1 MKMKMK
7 KHVLIFCLAVLMLA
21 PAGNVQAQYRK
32 KRPTTEIAKDGENKR
47 QWLGRTAD
55 TSWRPTIGG
64 LYEQVTNTGNTKKGK
79 KTEPIID
86 PSGKRKVREA
96 AYDTVWKFT
105 SFDAKTFYFID
116 YDYNKFRALK
126 WERDKDR
133 DWGKFDPVMDYLS
146 SAGRIPMHLCA
157 VFAVNPSVKDQDLR
171 DELVAKAQM
180 EAVISLDYFRD
191 ILIEKQM
198 KNKVSYKVAE
208 IDWRYWKDEDFYTE
222 EQPTDDLIR
231 VGLIFDFSSKKI
243 DLLPSAAQGA
253 KSFAE
258 IKFFPNDATIQESY
272 VAELDDLAS
281 YLKQEKGLE
290 VLLTGYCDNVGT
302 ETYNTGLSRQRAVEV
317 KKALMLRGIE
327 EHRIEVLYKG
337 EDDPVGDNNTL
348 SGRMANNRVTVAIQ

>member
-1 MKMKMK
+1 
-7 KHVLIFCLAVLMLA
+7 
-21 PAGNVQAQYRK
+21 
-32 KRPTTEIAKDGENKR
+32 
-47 QWLGRTAD
+47 
-55 TSWRPTIGG
+55 
-64 LYEQVTNTGNTKKGK
+64 
-79 KTEPIID
+79 
-86 PSGKRKVREA
+86 
-96 AYDTVWKFT
+96 
-105 SFDAKTFYFID
+105 
-116 YDYNKFRALK
+116 
-126 WERDKDR
+126 
-133 DWGKFDPVMDYLS
+133 MDYLS

-208 IDWRYWKDEDFYTE
+208 IDWRYWKDEAYYLE

-243 DLLPSAAQGA
+243 DLLPSAAQGS
-253 KSFAE
+253 KSFPE
-258 IKFFPNDATIQESY
+258 IKFFPNDATIQASY
-272 VAELDDLAS
+272 VSELDELAA

-290 VLLTGYCDNVGT
+290 VLVTGYCDNVGT

-317 KKALMLRGIE
+317 KKALILRGID

-348 SGRMANNRVTVAIQ
+348 SGRMANNRVTIVIQ

>member
-1 MKMKMK
+1 MK
-7 KHVLIFCLAVLMLA
+7 KLFPIVLLAVLMLL
-21 PAGNVQAQYRK
+21 PANNVQAQYRK
-32 KRPTTEIAKDGENKR
+32 KRATTEIAKDGDNKR

-55 TSWRPTIGG
+55 TSWHPTIGG
-64 LYEQVTNTGNTKKGK
+64 LYEQVTSAATGKKGK

-86 PSGKRKVREA
+86 PAGKRKIRES

-105 SFDAKTFYFID
+105 AFDAKTFYFID
-116 YDYNKFRALK
+116 YDYNRFRTLK
-126 WERDKDR
+126 WQRDKER

-146 SAGRIPMHLCA
+146 TAGRIPMHLCA
-157 VFAVNPSVKDQDLR
+157 VFAVNPSVTDPDLR

-191 ILIEKQM
+191 ILIEKEM
-198 KNKVSYKVAE
+198 KNKVSYKVAQ
-208 IDWRYWKDEDFYTE
+208 IDWRYWKDEAYYTE
-222 EQPTDDLIR
+222 PQPTEDLIR

-243 DLLPSAAQGA
+243 DLLPIAAKGP
-253 KSFAE
+253 KSFPE

-272 VAELDDLAS
+272 IAEMDELAA

-290 VLLTGYCDNVGT
+290 VLVTGYCDNVGT

-317 KKALMLRGIE
+317 KKALVLRGID
-327 EHRIEVLYKG
+327 EHRIEVQYKG

-348 SGRMANNRVTVAIQ
+348 SGRMANNRVTIVIQ